1 MMVKTYKE
9 ITRPHVI
16 RNDMY
21 EIFIM
26 PDPNNNSNET
36 YEFFRHSVSFSLQKD
51 INYVYTLKS

>member
-36 YEFFRHSVSFSLQKD
+36 YEFLGIV
-51 INYVYTLKS
+51 